1 MAGVFISIERAPI
14 ESSDVCACPWRAG
27 LVVRAAGSGKIR
39 DVVNTCS
46 DTIRVW
52 DVFQAKKELTVVAIN
67 LKIKSV
73 AGAILNIRD
82 TAIRKLARA
91 VFGQRDDAITAA
103 ARLPSGKETIW
114 IHGTRNI
121 SMSAEYIEWPAERIE
136 CPTESRTRTGP
147 EFMSLE
153 GLERFLTS

>member
-82 TAIRKLARA
+82 AAIRKLARA
-91 VFGQRDDAITAA
+91 VFGQRDDAIAAA
-103 ARLPSGKETIW
+103 ARP
-114 IHGTRNI
+114 RN
-121 SMSAEYIEWPAERIE
+121 
-136 CPTESRTRTGP
+136 PTSRH
-147 EFMSLE
+147 L
-153 GLERFLTS
+153 

>member
-82 TAIRKLARA
+82 AAIRKLARA
-91 VFGQRDDAITAA
+91 VFGQRDDAIAAA
-103 ARLPSGKETIW
+103 ARPS
-114 IHGTRNI
+114 HSGTVPGFT
-121 SMSAEYIEWPAERIE
+121 SRIA
-136 CPTESRTRTGP
+136 PVNPQPHPGV
-147 EFMSLE
+147 
-153 GLERFLTS
+153 